1 MWGKIKITP
10 EDKLFSEY
18 IRRRAIQRVHG
29 CEKCKAPLFDVQ
41 KDNGTVLPA
50 WRLLE
55 CSHFHGRRKQ
65 SVRYHEDNAAGLCF
79 TCHQHLGEN
88 PHEHD
93 EWFKERLGE
102 RRFELLN
109 IQAQQVVK
117 PDVAAIRLYLKALL
131 ARLKEEV

>member
-1 MWGKIKITP
+1 MGKIRITP

-29 CEKCKAPLFDVQ
+29 CEKCGAW
-41 KDNGTVLPA
+41 KDDYKQLQ
-50 WRLLE
+50 

-65 SVRYHEDNAAGLCF
+65 SVRYHEDNAAGLCYF
-79 TCHQHLGEN
+79 CHQHLGEN

-102 RRFELLN
+102 RSFELLN
-109 IQAQQVVK
+109 IQAQQVVTK
-117 PDVAAIRLYLKALL
+117 PDVAAIRLYLKDLL
-131 ARLKEEV
+131 ARLKEEGEE